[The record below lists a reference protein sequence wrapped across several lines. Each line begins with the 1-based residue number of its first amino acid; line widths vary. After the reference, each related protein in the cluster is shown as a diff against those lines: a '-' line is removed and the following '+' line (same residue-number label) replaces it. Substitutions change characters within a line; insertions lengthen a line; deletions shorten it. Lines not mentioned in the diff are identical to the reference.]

1 MKALQFI
8 LPPLPYY
15 IYSGS
20 GVMEAGQKHAS
31 RRNIEV
37 FDMLFVTG
45 GCLYMYEEEREY
57 AVRPDHVLILR
68 PDQTHG
74 ATQEC
79 MEATTYFWLH
89 FQTEGA
95 WEAMEEVPHSPAC
108 DGGEAAVASPL
119 PFAPRPFLVA
129 LPQFGKPLQPDRVR
143 EVLLQ
148 LQDLREGIP
157 EPNTPWKEQMLFQ
170 QLFHHL
176 SVSADQNG
184 QSPAAACAERAA
196 AYLRRHY
203 RDDIKAQSL
212 GDSLNFHPV
221 YIARCMQK
229 QFGCSPIEYLT
240 RYRIDQAK
248 LLLHQTDLPISR
260 IAEEVGFRQAAY
272 FAACFSRYEGMSP
285 RRYRQQFFCH

>member
-1 MKALQFI
+1 MKALQFT

-15 IYSGS
+15 IHSGS
-20 GVMEAGQKHAS
+20 GTMEAGQKHAS

-37 FDMLFVTG
+37 FDLLFVTG

-57 AVRPDHVLILR
+57 AVRPEHVLILR
-68 PDQTHG
+68 PDRTHG
-74 ATQEC
+74 ATKEC

-95 WEAMEEVPHSPAC
+95 WEALEDLPHSTAF
-108 DGGEAAVASPL
+108 DSEAAVAS
-119 PFAPRPFLVA
+119 PFAPRPFLLT
-129 LPQFGKPLQPDRVR
+129 LPQFGKPLQPERLR
-143 EVLLQ
+143 EVLLH
-148 LQDLREGIP
+148 LQELQEGIP

-170 QLFHHL
+170 QLFHLL
-176 SVSADQNG
+176 SVSAEQNDL
-184 QSPAAACAERAA
+184 SPAAACAERAA

-212 GDSLNFHPV
+212 GGSLNFHPV

-240 RYRIDQAK
+240 RYRIEQAK

-272 FAACFSRYEGMSP
+272 FAACFSRYEGISP
-285 RRYRQQFFCH
+285 RAYRQQFFCH

>member
-1 MKALQFI
+1 MKALQFT

-15 IYSGS
+15 IYSGA
-20 GVMEAGQKHAS
+20 GMMEPGQKHAS

-45 GCLYMYEEEREY
+45 GCLHMHEEKREY
-57 AVRPDHVLILR
+57 AVHPDHVLILR

-74 ATQEC
+74 GTKEC
-79 MEATTYFWLH
+79 GKPTTYFWLH

-95 WEAMEEVPHSPAC
+95 WEALEDVPSSHAF
-108 DGGEAAVASPL
+108 DGCEAAMASPSS
-119 PFAPRPFLVA
+119 FAPRPFLVT
-129 LPQFGKPLQPDRVR
+129 LPQFGKPLQPDRLR

-148 LQDLREGIP
+148 LQEFQEGIP

-170 QLFHHL
+170 QLFHLL
-176 SVSADQNG
+176 SVSADPTDL
-184 QSPAAACAERAA
+184 SPAAACAERAA
-196 AYLRRHY
+196 AYFRRHY
-203 RDDIKAQSL
+203 REDIKVQAL
-212 GDSLNFHPV
+212 GNSLNFHPV

-240 RYRIDQAK
+240 RCRIEQAK

-260 IAEEVGFRQAAY
+260 IAEEVGFHQAAY

-285 RRYRQQFFCH
+285 RRYRQQFFCD